1 MSFFAATAQLLNHQM
16 GLNKVLFILIKISIN
31 IIIDIKHIR

>member
-16 GLNKVLFILIKISIN
+16 GLNNVLFIFIEIIIN
-31 IIIDIKHIR
+31 IIIDIKYIR